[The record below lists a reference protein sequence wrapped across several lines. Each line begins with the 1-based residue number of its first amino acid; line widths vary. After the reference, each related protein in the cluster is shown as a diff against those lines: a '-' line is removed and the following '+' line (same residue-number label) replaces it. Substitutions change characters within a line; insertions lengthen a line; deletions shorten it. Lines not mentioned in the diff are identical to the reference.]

1 MCLQSFSV
9 FQNSID
15 VYYSKLCRASG
26 FEESFSAAD
35 LLTLKEPVKASHCL
49 YILHILE
56 AFRGL

>member
-49 YILHILE
+49 
-56 AFRGL
+56 